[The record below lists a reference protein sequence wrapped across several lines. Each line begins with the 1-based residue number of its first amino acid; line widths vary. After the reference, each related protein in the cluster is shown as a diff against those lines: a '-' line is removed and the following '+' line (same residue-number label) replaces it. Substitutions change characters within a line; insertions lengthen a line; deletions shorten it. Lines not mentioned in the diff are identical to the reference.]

1 MKVKLAYGKNGL
13 IVDLPSKDIDI
24 IEPSFVEG
32 IKDEGSAI
40 LQALQNPVVQAIT

>member
-32 IKDEGSAI
+32 INILFVILASSLDKEFDEAR
-40 LQALQNPVVQAIT
+40 